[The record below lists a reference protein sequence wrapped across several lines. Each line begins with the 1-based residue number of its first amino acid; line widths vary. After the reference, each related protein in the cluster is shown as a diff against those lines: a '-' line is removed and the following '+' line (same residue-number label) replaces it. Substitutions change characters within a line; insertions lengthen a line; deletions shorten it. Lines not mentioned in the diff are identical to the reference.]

1 VTLTARQAGELDR
14 EAFVGH
20 FGALYEHSPWVA
32 EGAWERRPFADS
44 HALHHAFA
52 AAVAAAPLERRL
64 ALIRAHPELAGR
76 EAHDGALT
84 ADSTSEQASAGLDR
98 LTAEELARLRRLN
111 AAYREAFGFPMV
123 VAVREHTK
131 ASIFEQAER
140 RLAHD
145 RDEEIETA
153 LAEIGKIARLRL
165 GGLVD
170 DEPSAGRAG

>member
-1 VTLTARQAGELDR
+1 VTLTVKQAGGLDR
-14 EAFVGH
+14 EAFVER
-20 FGALYEHSPWVA
+20 FGGLYEHSPWVA
-32 EGAWERRPFADS
+32 EGAWERRPFADAD
-44 HALHHAFA
+44 ALHAAFA

-76 EAHDGALT
+76 EAQAGALT

-98 LTAEELARLRRLN
+98 LTADELARLRRLN

-131 ASIFEQAER
+131 ASIFEQAGR

-153 LAEIGKIARLRL
+153 LEEIGKIARLRL
-165 GGLVD
+165 GGLVND
-170 DEPSAGRAG
+170 DEEDAA